1 MSDPV
6 TRLNAALEGRYVIE
20 RELGE
25 GGMATV
31 YLAQD
36 LKHERRVA
44 LKVLKPELA
53 AVVGADRFIAEIKTT
68 ANLQHPHV
76 LPLHD
81 SGEAGSF
88 LFYVMPYVEG
98 ETLRDRLNREK
109 QLPVQEAVRIAA
121 AVAQALDHAHRQ
133 GVIHRDIKPANVLL
147 QDGQPVVADFGIA
160 IAVGAA
166 GGSRLTET
174 GLSLGT
180 PYYMSPEQA
189 TGDQPVGPASDIYA
203 VGCVLYEMLVGEPPF
218 LGNTAQA
225 VLGKIISGAPVEPT
239 VARRSIPPNVDAAI
253 RRALEKIPADRFG
266 SAQGFSDA
274 LSDPGFRHGAPAGAA
289 APADPGAWK
298 RLALGLGVTTLA
310 FAAMSMWALL
320 RPGQPAPTMRM
331 SVLLPQER
339 GGINGTMALSP
350 DGSVLIYEG
359 AAEDQL
365 SQLWVR
371 RWDELDATPLP
382 GSGFGVGPSISPDGQ
397 EVAYVV
403 RSPPPRPIRIVS
415 LDGGVSRTLTDSAFC
430 CIHWA
435 SDGFIYYS
443 DMARGLSRAPA
454 GGGPTEV
461 VTSSAD
467 GAPRHLYPHVIPGV
481 GVIFTLNAPGG
492 PGIHAFEFGSSDV
505 RALAQGG
512 TQPHVTASGHLVFA
526 SPQGEFLAAA
536 FDAES
541 LELTGPAI
549 PTLTGVA
556 YDAPTL
562 QSPFAISTNGT
573 LVYATGSA
581 SSLYQVVWVDRDGAS
596 AVVDPE
602 WTFDPGGNNRGLA
615 LSPDGRR
622 MAVSI
627 LGETDEDVWIK
638 ELPRGPLSRL
648 TADTAQDVRPRWTPD
663 GRSVTFLSERG
674 GNADLYSKR
683 ADGTGSAQLLL
694 DDAEQSI
701 WEGVVSAD
709 GWIIGRTGGLLG
721 SAGARDIVALA
732 PGAEGAPS
740 PLVQSAFDEKAIS
753 LSPDGR
759 WLAYES
765 DETGQNEIYVRPFP
779 DTESAKWQVS
789 SAGGVMPEWAH
800 SGTELFYVDGQRRMV
815 AAQIRSGSE
824 FGVQERIALFDIGPE
839 YLIIEQEQYTLY
851 DVTADDQR
859 FVMLRQ
865 VEVETPEVILVQNW
879 FEELKERVGN

>member
-36 LKHERRVA
+36 LKHERPVA

-68 ANLQHPHV
+68 ANLQHPHI

-81 SGEAGSF
+81 SGEAESF

-109 QLPVQEAVRIAA
+109 QLPVPEAVRLAT

-203 VGCVLYEMLVGEPPF
+203 LGCVLYEMLVGEPPF

-239 VARRSIPPNVDAAI
+239 VARRSIPANVDAAI
-253 RRALEKIPADRFG
+253 RRALEKIPADRFA
-266 SAQGFSDA
+266 SAQDFADA
-274 LSDPGFRHGAPAGAA
+274 LSDPGFRHGAVAGVGASA
-289 APADPGAWK
+289 NVGAWK
-298 RLALGLGVTTLA
+298 RLALGLGVTALA

-320 RPGQPAPTMRM
+320 RPTQPQPTTRI

-339 GGINGTMALSP
+339 GGVAGTMALSP
-350 DGSVLIYEG
+350 DASVMIYEG
-359 AAEDQL
+359 DAEDQF
-365 SQLWVR
+365 SQLWLR

-382 GSGFGVGPSISPDGQ
+382 SSTFATGPTISPDGQ

-403 RSPPPRPIRIVS
+403 LDPPPRPIRIVS
-415 LDGGVSRTLTDSAFC
+415 LEGGVSRTLTDSAFC
-430 CIHWA
+430 CPHWGA
-435 SDGFIYYS
+435 DGYVYYS
-443 DMARGLSRAPA
+443 DMSRGLSRTPV
-454 GGGPTEV
+454 GGGPSEV
-461 VTSSAD
+461 VTQGAE

-481 GVIFTLNAPGG
+481 GVLFSINAAGG
-492 PGIHAFEFGSSDV
+492 PGIHAVEFGSDEI
-505 RALAQGG
+505 RALVQDG
-512 TQPHVTASGHLVFA
+512 TQPHYVASGYLVFP
-526 SPQGEFLAAA
+526 SPQGELLAAP

-549 PTLTGVA
+549 PTLTGIA
-556 YDAPTL
+556 YDAQRL
-562 QSPFAISTNGT
+562 LSPFAISESGT

-581 SSLYQVVWVDRDGAS
+581 SSLYQPVWVDRDGAS
-596 AVVDPE
+596 SVIDPE
-602 WTFDPGGNNRGLA
+602 WTFDPGGNNRGVA
-615 LSPDGRR
+615 LSPDDTRL
-622 MAVSI
+622 AVSI
-627 LGETDEDVWIK
+627 MGDTNEDVWIK

-674 GNADLYSKR
+674 GNADLYAKR
-683 ADGTGSAQLLL
+683 ADGTGSAELLL
-694 DDAEQSI
+694 DDVEQSI

-740 PLVQSAFDEKAIS
+740 PLVTSAFDEKAIS
-753 LSPDGR
+753 LSPDGQ

-765 DETGQNEIYVRPFP
+765 DETGQNEVYVRPFP
-779 DTESAKWQVS
+779 DTESGKWQVS
-789 SAGGVMPEWAH
+789 SAGGVMPQWAH
-800 SGTELFYVDGQRRMV
+800 SGSELFYVDGQSRMI
-815 AAQIRSGSE
+815 AAQVRPGSE
-824 FGVQERIALFDIGPE
+824 FSVEERIVLFDIGPE
-839 YLIIEQEQYTLY
+839 YLIIQQEQYTLY

-859 FVMLRQ
+859 FIMLRQ
-865 VEVETPEVILVQNW
+865 VQVETPEVILVQNW
-879 FEELKERVGN
+879 FEELKELVGN